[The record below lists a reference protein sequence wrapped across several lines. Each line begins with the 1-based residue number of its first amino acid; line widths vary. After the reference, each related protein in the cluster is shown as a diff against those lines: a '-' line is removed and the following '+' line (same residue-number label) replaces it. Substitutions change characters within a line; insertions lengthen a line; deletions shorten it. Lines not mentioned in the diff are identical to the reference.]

1 MKKTI
6 GTKVFLMLVILTLV
20 FVATVLVN
28 LKRLG
33 DIGEINK
40 DFTNTY
46 IVMQERQGVVSTA
59 FQQVQLYGNLSYL
72 REGTDEG
79 PVVKEKLRV
88 AVEDL
93 QNCMSDMEQLCAD
106 TEDSELQESFA
117 AWKAETLT
125 FCNFGTEIYDAAMA
139 SDIETVHARVDE
151 IKARRVPVD
160 ETGSVFE
167 EQFNEKISWI
177 EQDNANK
184 IRNTQILNYLLL
196 VVFVIVFVL
205 VMVIV
210 TNTIARPAKKS
221 GKVLE
226 EIMDKIEKGEGDLT
240 LRVPAV
246 TSDEVG
252 QMARGINSFVEKLQ
266 VLMRTLKEQSKEL
279 MISADAV
286 AVEVNDSNE
295 NAGNISATMEEMS
308 ASMQE
313 IAATIGQIA
322 EGSDT
327 VLQEVESM
335 NSSVGEGVELVQK
348 IKRRAGRM
356 HQNTID
362 GKNTT
367 SGKIMEI
374 REMLNSALEESRNVE
389 KIKQLTGEI
398 LDITSQT
405 NLLSL
410 NASIEAARA
419 GEAGKGFAVVAD
431 EIRALADSSANTA
444 NNIQNISNLVISAVE
459 KLAGNAETMLQ
470 FVDEKVLQDYDEFV
484 VVVEKYE
491 RDADSMNNLIEE
503 FSRNTGEI
511 KETISAMTAGLNDIS
526 TAVDESA
533 KGVTNVAESAV
544 SLVTAMTQIQKQ
556 TNGNQEISKQLSSEV
571 GRFKNV

>member
-6 GTKVFLMLVILTLV
+6 GTKVFSMLAILTLV
-20 FVATVLVN
+20 FIVAVLVN
-28 LKRLG
+28 LRRLG
-33 DIGEINK
+33 DIGKINREI
-40 DFTNTY
+40 TNTY
-46 IVMQERQGVVSTA
+46 ISLEEQKGAASTA

-79 PVVKEKLRV
+79 PIVKEKLRV

-93 QNCMSDMEQLCAD
+93 RNNMSVMETLCAD
-106 TEDSELQESFA
+106 TGDSELQKNFA
-117 AWKAETLT
+117 AWKTEELL
-125 FCNFGTEIYDAAMA
+125 FCDFGMEIYDAAMA
-139 SDIETVHARVDE
+139 GDTATVQSKVDE
-151 IKARRVPVD
+151 IKKRREPVD
-160 ETGSVFE
+160 ETGNVFE
-167 EQFNEKISWI
+167 EQFKEKVAALS
-177 EQDNANK
+177 QNSVDK
-184 IRNTQILNYLLL
+184 IRHTQILNYILIA
-196 VVFVIVFVL
+196 VFVVIFVL
-205 VMVIV
+205 VMFIV
-210 TNTIARPAKKS
+210 SNTIAKPAKKS
-221 GKVLE
+221 GKVLDD
-226 EIMDKIEKGEGDLT
+226 IMEKIEKGEGDLT
-240 LRVPAV
+240 LRVPAG

-252 QMARGINSFVEKLQ
+252 QMAKGINSFVEKLQ
-266 VLMRTLKEQSKEL
+266 ILIRTLKQQSEEL
-279 MISADAV
+279 MASAETV
-286 AVEVNDSNE
+286 AVEINDSNE
-295 NAGNISATMEEMS
+295 NAGNISATMEQMS

-327 VLQEVESM
+327 VLQEVQNM
-335 NSSVGEGVELVQK
+335 NNSVGEGVELVQK

-362 GKNTT
+362 GKDTT

-444 NNIQNISNLVISAVE
+444 NNIQNISNLVIGAVE

-470 FVDEKVLQDYDEFV
+470 FVDEKVLKDYDEFV

-491 RDADSMNNLIEE
+491 HDADSINNLIEE
-503 FSRNTGEI
+503 FSRNTSEI
-511 KETISAMTAGLNDIS
+511 KETISAMTTGLNDIS
-526 TAVDESA
+526 IAVDESA

-544 SLVTAMTQIQKQ
+544 SLVEAMTQIQKQ
-556 TNGNQEISKQLSSEV
+556 TIGNQQISEQLSNEV

>member
-106 TEDSELQESFA
+106 TGDSELQESFA

-139 SDIETVHARVDE
+139 SDIETVRARVDE

-511 KETISAMTAGLNDIS
+511 KETISAMTTGLNDIS

>member
-6 GTKVFLMLVILTLV
+6 GTKVFLMLAILTLV
-20 FVATVLVN
+20 FVVAVLVN

-40 DFTNTY
+40 EITNTY
-46 IVMQERQGVVSTA
+46 IVLQERQGVVSTA

-93 QNCMSDMEQLCAD
+93 QNCMSDMEQLCAA
-106 TEDSELQESFA
+106 TGDSEFQESFA
-117 AWKAETLT
+117 AWKAETLV
-125 FCNFGTEIYDAAMA
+125 FCDFGMEIYDAAMA
-139 SDIETVHARVDE
+139 GDIETVRARVDE
-151 IKARRVPVD
+151 IKEKRVPVD
-160 ETGSVFE
+160 ETGTVFVE
-167 EQFNEKISWI
+167 RFNEKISWT

-266 VLMRTLKEQSKEL
+266 ILMRTLKEQSQEL

-511 KETISAMTAGLNDIS
+511 KETISAMTTGLNDIS
-526 TAVDESA
+526 IAVDESA

-571 GRFKNV
+571 GQFKNV

>member
-6 GTKVFLMLVILTLV
+6 GTKVFLMLAILTLV
-20 FVATVLVN
+20 FVVAVLVN

-40 DFTNTY
+40 EITNTY
-46 IVMQERQGVVSTA
+46 IVLQERQGVVSTA

-93 QNCMSDMEQLCAD
+93 QNCMSDMEQLCAA
-106 TEDSELQESFA
+106 TGDSELQESFA
-117 AWKAETLT
+117 AWKAETLV
-125 FCNFGTEIYDAAMA
+125 FCDFGMEIYDAAMA
-139 SDIETVHARVDE
+139 GDIETVRARVDE
-151 IKARRVPVD
+151 IKEKRVPVD
-160 ETGSVFE
+160 ETGTVFVE
-167 EQFNEKISWI
+167 RFNEKISWT

-266 VLMRTLKEQSKEL
+266 ILMRTLKEQSQEL

-511 KETISAMTAGLNDIS
+511 KETISAMTTGLNDIS
-526 TAVDESA
+526 IAVDESA

-571 GRFKNV
+571 GQFKNV

>member
-1 MKKTI
+1 MRKTI
-6 GTKVFLMLVILTLV
+6 GMKVFSMLAILTLI
-20 FVATVLVN
+20 FVAAIWVN
-28 LKRLG
+28 VKRLG
-33 DIGEINK
+33 AIGDINRELI
-40 DFTNTY
+40 NTY
-46 IVMQERQGVVSTA
+46 IVLEERQGAVSTA
-59 FQQVQLYGNLSYL
+59 FQQIQLYGNLSYL

-79 PVVKEKLRV
+79 PVVKEKLGIAIENMRTY
-88 AVEDL
+88 
-93 QNCMSDMEQLCAD
+93 MSEMEVLCAQ
-106 TEDSELQESFA
+106 TNDSGIQEAFA
-117 AWKAETLT
+117 AWKAEELI
-125 FCNFGTEIYDAAMA
+125 FCDFGAEIYDAAMA
-139 SDIETVHARVDE
+139 SDVETVRAKVDE
-151 IKARRVPVD
+151 IKARRAPVD

-167 EQFNEKISWI
+167 KQFDERIAFTA
-177 EQDNANK
+177 QDSMNK
-184 IRNTQILNYLLL
+184 IRNTQLLNYILMI
-196 VVFVIVFVL
+196 VFVIILVL
-205 VMVIV
+205 VIIIV
-210 TNTIARPAKKS
+210 TNTIASPARKS
-221 GKVLE
+221 GKVLD
-226 EIMDKIEKGEGDLT
+226 EIMDKIERGEGDLT
-240 LRVPAV
+240 LRVPAS

-252 QMARGINSFVEKLQ
+252 QMAKGINSFVEKLQ
-266 VLMRTLKEQSKEL
+266 VLMRTLKEQSEEL
-279 MISADAV
+279 MTSAEAV
-286 AVEVNDSNE
+286 AVEINDSNE

-308 ASMQE
+308 ASMEE

-327 VLQEVESM
+327 VLQEVQNM
-335 NSSVGEGVELVQK
+335 NNSVGEGVELVQK

-356 HQNTID
+356 HQNTIE

-374 REMLNSALEESRNVE
+374 REMLNSALEESRSVE

-444 NNIQNISNLVISAVE
+444 SNIQNISNLVISAVE

-511 KETISAMTAGLNDIS
+511 KDTISAMTTGLNDIS
-526 TAVDESA
+526 IAVDENA

-556 TNGNQEISKQLSSEV
+556 TIGNQEISEQLSNEV

>member
-106 TEDSELQESFA
+106 TGDSELQESFA

-139 SDIETVHARVDE
+139 SDIETVRARVDE
-151 IKARRVPVD
+151 IKAKRGPVD

-511 KETISAMTAGLNDIS
+511 KETISAMTTGLNDIS

>member
-6 GTKVFLMLVILTLV
+6 GMKVFLMLAVLTLI
-20 FVATVLVN
+20 FVTAVTIN
-28 LKRLG
+28 IKRLG
-33 DIGEINK
+33 DIGNVNSELIN
-40 DFTNTY
+40 NY
-46 IVMQERQGVVSTA
+46 IALEEKQGGVSTA

-79 PVVKEKLRV
+79 PVVKEKLKV
-88 AVEDL
+88 AVDDLRTYMNDMEVLCANANDSDL
-93 QNCMSDMEQLCAD
+93 QQAL
-106 TEDSELQESFA
+106 A
-117 AWKAETLT
+117 AWKTEMLA
-125 FCNFGTEIYDAAMA
+125 FCDFGMEIYEAAMA
-139 SDIETVHARVDE
+139 SDTKTVQEKVDE
-151 IKARRVPVD
+151 IKARRQPVD
-160 ETGSVFE
+160 EAAEAFE
-167 EQFNEKISWI
+167 KEFDERIAYFAQESL
-177 EQDNANK
+177 NK
-184 IRNTQILNYLLL
+184 IQNSKLLNYLLMA
-196 VVFVIVFVL
+196 VFVVIFVL
-205 VMVIV
+205 VMAVV
-210 TNTIARPAKKS
+210 TKTIASPAKKS

-226 EIMDKIEKGEGDLT
+226 EIMDKIERGEGDLT

-246 TSDEVG
+246 TNDEVG
-252 QMARGINSFVEKLQ
+252 QMAKGINSFVEKLQ
-266 VLMRTLKEQSKEL
+266 VLMRTLKEQSNEL
-279 MISADAV
+279 MTSAEAI
-286 AVEVNDSNE
+286 AAEVNTSNAD
-295 NAGNISATMEEMS
+295 AGNISATMEEMS

-327 VLQEVESM
+327 VLQEVQNM
-335 NSSVGEGVELVQK
+335 NNSVSDGVELVQK
-348 IKRRAGRM
+348 IKRRAGKM
-356 HQNTID
+356 HQSTID
-362 GKNTT
+362 GKNMT
-367 SGKIMEI
+367 SSKIMEI
-374 REMLNSALEESRNVE
+374 REMLNAALEESRDVE

-431 EIRALADSSANTA
+431 EIRALADSSATTA
-444 NNIQNISNLVISAVE
+444 NNIQNISNMVIGAVE

-511 KETISAMTAGLNDIS
+511 KDTISAMTTGLNDIS
-526 TAVDESA
+526 IAVDESA

-544 SLVTAMTQIQKQ
+544 SLVAAMTQIQNQ
-556 TNGNQEISKQLSSEV
+556 TIGNQEISEKLGEEV
-571 GRFKNV
+571 GRFKHV